1 MGVKGYIGEVEGG
14 GLEKEK
20 EVVLEEG
27 VIRGKVIVKGV
38 LGKER
43 EMGRVVGRMRE
54 GMKEMERVVGIE

>member
-27 VIRGKVIVKGV
+27 LIRGKVIVKGV

-54 GMKEMERVVGIE
+54 GMKEMERLGGIE